1 MELDRGFCETCDK
14 TVRAHNVK
22 KINHWGHLFFS
33 LLTVGLWVTPW
44 VLIALMTK
52 PIALCFACGDKLKPL
67 KETKQ
72 NAVADYEVKLPI
84 FVRIRKWIFRLVLLG
99 LFISTISFVQNDEWS
114 ISAAFF
120 LVYGF
125 CAIYKII
132 VKCYEGSIAKE
143 DSGLFNFINYL
154 FGFGIFGAFAWS
166 VGNFSQS
173 LIANVTVD
181 YSGPNPFLTIV
192 CVLVATAISTFMV
205 MSVSTDLNHKSPI
218 LKEDIVQALVAILSY
233 ILMVYLLM
241 NPDVVTAD
249 PSWWKIGLIGLIP
262 LLGLIVG
269 IFLAAID
276 FSDFGSSSKS
286 NNLEIDDSYFPDFKK
301 FGKFFKQQ
309 WKHGFSEMIGDS
321 NELNTEF
328 KKLKPVLDEVDPEY
342 EFWQRHFSNYHE
354 LRSTLRQLRQNSKIS
369 KKDIVALQ
377 SSFNKLDGAPFFLLN
392 EEILEMLEWVKNE
405 LSNTYDV
412 SSETYPKRVKRIEDF
427 QYKIQNYKWG

>member
-22 KINHWGHLFFS
+22 KINHWAHLFLS
-33 LLTVGLWVTPW
+33 LVTVGLWVTPW

-52 PIALCFACGDKLKPL
+52 PIALCFTCGDNLKPL

-84 FVRIRKWIFRLVLLG
+84 FVRIRKWIFRLVLLA
-99 LFISTISFVQNDEWS
+99 LSVSTISSVQNDEWS

-132 VKCYEGSIAKE
+132 VKCYEGSTSKE

-154 FGFGIFGAFAWS
+154 VGFGIFGAFAWL

-173 LIANVTVD
+173 LIANENVGSD
-181 YSGPNPFLTIV
+181 AMLTIG

-205 MSVSTDLNHKSPI
+205 MLVSTQLNHKSPI
-218 LKEDIVQALVAILSY
+218 LKEDIVQGVVTILSY

-249 PSWWKIGLIGLIP
+249 PSWWEMGLIGLIP

-269 IFLAAID
+269 IFLVSID
-276 FSDFGSSSKS
+276 FSYFGSSSKS
-286 NNLEIDDSYFPDFKK
+286 NNLEMDDSYSPDFPDFKK
-301 FGKFFKQQ
+301 FEKFFKHQ
-309 WKHGFSEMIGDS
+309 WKHDFSEMIGDS

-328 KKLKPVLDEVDPEY
+328 KKLKPVLDEVDSEY
-342 EFWQRHFSNYHE
+342 KYWQMHFSNYHE
-354 LRSTLRQLRQNSKIS
+354 LRSTLRQLRQNVKVS
-369 KKDIVALQ
+369 KKEIVALQ
-377 SSFNKLDGAPFFLLN
+377 STFNKLGGAPFFLLN

-405 LSNTYDV
+405 LSNTYEI
-412 SSETYPKRVKRIEDF
+412 SSEIYLKRVKRIEDF
-427 QYKIQNYKWG
+427 QYEIQNFRWE